1 MFDVATCGLNH
12 MLQKQRITN
21 FRGTP
26 FMHVAAFNLNVKFVQ
41 EQSYIQLSSFH
52 HLLNDFV
59 VALRKMG
66 DRLAKMTER
75 KY

>member
-1 MFDVATCGLNH
+1 MFDVAACGLNH
-12 MLQKQRITN
+12 MLQKQRITK
-21 FRGTP
+21 FRKTP
-26 FMHVAAFNLNVKFVQ
+26 FMPMAASSLNVKFVQ

-66 DRLAKMTER
+66 NRLATITER